1 MNNDFFQRFATEW
14 INARNNQ
21 DLDKILSHFADDFEM
36 SSPYISLIAGEPSG
50 MQMNKV
56 HDNFFIGIIV
66 RQHKKTSTVSND
78 RGY

>member
-14 INARNNQ
+14 IKARNNQ
-21 DLDKILSHFADDFEM
+21 DFDKILSHFADDFEM

-56 HDNFFIGIIV
+56 HDNFLLALLSGST
-66 RQHKKTSTVSND
+66 KKPLP
-78 RGY
+78 